1 MISANEFRRLEKRF
15 KDIAYSLKFMMQSAM
30 MYSESVARN
39 FVYNTLGMEG
49 NIAGFVVALI
59 SSVII
64 GIVIMMY
71 MVGAAK
77 EAAGNDSAALAQI
90 DKIMN
95 IAYIA
100 LFFAAFVGF
109 VVAAKYILDIIGGG
123 NKGGGM

>member
-1 MISANEFRRLEKRF
+1 
-15 KDIAYSLKFMMQSAM
+15 MQSAM